1 MKILATL
8 FFAGNAQIFTP
19 GGKCATVPV
28 IADFDAGR
36 VGKIPRDFKNR
47 YRLVFSKI
55 WTKNLEF
62 FFEKM
67 NRYLKNLF
75 KF

>member
-36 VGKIPRDFKNR
+36 VGKIPRD
-47 YRLVFSKI
+47 
-55 WTKNLEF
+55 
-62 FFEKM
+62 
-67 NRYLKNLF
+67 LKNGTDWFFL
-75 KF
+75 KFEIF